1 MTHFNCQDGQSWS
14 NVVLNTYG
22 TLDKY
27 VQLLNDNNLDPEVP
41 PVSGQQIIWDETQIV
56 NQNTSNSI
64 IRNKIILST
73 LAGIDANATNPPL
86 NPIPPTV
93 AQSYKPFGISYTATT
108 DNETVITVLD
118 IQGAES
124 IVQIEKELKPLK
136 LSDYVANLVTGVITL
151 VGGKKLAL
159 GESLFIIYNKLV
171 TL

>member
-1 MTHFNCQDGQSWS
+1 MSIFSCQYGQSYS

-27 VQLLNDNNLDPEVP
+27 VQFLDDNNLSPEDT
-41 PVSGQQIIWDETQIV
+41 PVSGQQIYWDETQVV

-64 IRNKIILST
+64 IRNKIIYST
-73 LAGIDANATNPPL
+73 LEGIDANATDPPIE
-86 NPIPPTV
+86 PIPPTV
-93 AQSYKPFGISYTATT
+93 AQSYKSIGVGYTATT
-108 DNETVITVLD
+108 DNETVITVLA

-124 IVQIEKELKPLK
+124 IVQIEKELKPLTT
-136 LSDYVANLVTGVITL
+136 SDYVANLVAGTITL
-151 VGGKKLAL
+151 IGGKSLMT